1 MHVLRLV
8 YIVTMNIFGHCNME
22 LQNNFDKCIVTADT
36 ACETACETA
45 IQQQGCTSTPAI
57 VICIHIFLH
66 EVPPFFNLLI
76 HPKTPSYHIRKVM
89 SSYHISTV

>member
-1 MHVLRLV
+1 
-8 YIVTMNIFGHCNME
+8 ME

-45 IQQQGCTSTPAI
+45 IQQGCPSTPAI
-57 VICIHIFLH
+57 VCCIHISLH

-76 HPKTPSYHIRKVM
+76 HPKTPSYLV
-89 SSYHISTV
+89 STVIILQGVLVVAMENLV